1 MRNVHLFLTAGLGCL
16 ILAGMTMISP
26 ATIVFDFMDP
36 ERSECSSLLK
46 GYSDSRK
53 WPQPSTAEYARYM
66 QCYMIIC
73 EPSPR
78 WW

>member
-1 MRNVHLFLTAGLGCL
+1 MRNAYLFLTAGLGCL

-26 ATIVFDFMDP
+26 ATIVFDFMNP
-36 ERSECSSLLK
+36 ERSERSSLLK
-46 GYSDSRK
+46 SYSDSRE
-53 WPQPSTAEYARYM
+53 WPQPGTAEYARYM